1 MSALRYLLD
10 TNVIAAMVK
19 QPRGALAQRL
29 AGLPRESFAIS
40 VVVAAEVRYG
50 LSRKASPKLTNAV
63 EAVIAAIDIVPL
75 EEPAD
80 RHYGEIRA
88 ELARLGQPIGHNDL
102 FIAAHAR
109 ALGAVLI
116 TANVSEFARVPG
128 LKVENWL
135 ADSLE

>member
-1 MSALRYLLD
+1 MSTLRYLLD

-50 LSRKASPKLTNAV
+50 LSRKASQKLTNAV

-88 ELARLGQPIGHNDL
+88 ELTRLGQPIGHNDL

-135 ADSLE
+135 ADNHE